1 MIVLKGSLTDIE
13 ALDKKAGVDLLELFH
28 TMQSK
33 EKIQGPSSRLEKDL
47 RKRESVISYMQEI
60 TERFSLHSTT
70 CFTGINYFD
79 RICHEFPS
87 DVKSQGKV
95 GLMCLLLASKYEEKE
110 INTPPLSYFCEHS
123 TSLFSDM
130 DEILLY
136 ERNIVEALRW
146 NFGAITVAH
155 YAELLEAIG
164 VLFQD
169 DTCYD
174 NKIRDSTKRYVNDF
188 LHFFVCLST
197 AEPLFSTFSPSIQIT
212 AIIIATRRATG
223 VQPVWRDEL
232 EKLLR
237 VSFQEALDCYELLWK
252 LFKERYPE
260 KTQDT
265 TKASPTNPYVVV
277 QIM

>member
-95 GLMCLLLASKYEEKE
+95 GLMCLLLAC
-110 INTPPLSYFCEHS
+110 IFCF
-123 TSLFSDM
+123 LF
-130 DEILLY
+130 
-136 ERNIVEALRW
+136 
-146 NFGAITVAH
+146 
-155 YAELLEAIG
+155 
-164 VLFQD
+164 
-169 DTCYD
+169 
-174 NKIRDSTKRYVNDF
+174 
-188 LHFFVCLST
+188 
-197 AEPLFSTFSPSIQIT
+197 
-212 AIIIATRRATG
+212 TR
-223 VQPVWRDEL
+223 
-232 EKLLR
+232 
-237 VSFQEALDCYELLWK
+237 S
-252 LFKERYPE
+252 
-260 KTQDT
+260 
-265 TKASPTNPYVVV
+265 
-277 QIM
+277 